1 MEHPDHIRLKYAEL
15 QLKHLRERKALLD
28 SQDAVRARL
37 KNKHRDE
44 RLNVGIV
51 HYNEYFQVV
60 VTKQIAEIKNFYQ
73 ARKRR
78 YLELLAR
85 QDLQIGAF
93 QTELQKQVETHLIN
107 LLGS

>member
-28 SQDAVRARL
+28 SQDAVRTRL
-37 KNKHRDE
+37 KNKHRVE
-44 RLNVGIV
+44 RLSLGIE
-51 HYNEYFQVV
+51 HYKEDFQVV
-60 VTKQIAEIKNFYQ
+60 VTKQIAEIRNFYK
-73 ARKRR
+73 ARKTR

-93 QTELQKQVETHLIN
+93 QTEVQKQVESQLIN